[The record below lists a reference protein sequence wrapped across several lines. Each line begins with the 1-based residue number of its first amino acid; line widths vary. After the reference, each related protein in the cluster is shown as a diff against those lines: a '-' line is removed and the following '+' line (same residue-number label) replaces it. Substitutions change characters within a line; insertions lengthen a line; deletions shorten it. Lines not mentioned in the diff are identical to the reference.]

1 MAKRYNVSL
10 PDSLVARI
18 GDRSLPMSA
27 LLQAAIYRYLDEE
40 ESGDNGKSELERR
53 LERVE
58 RVLGLD

>member
-18 GDRSLPMSA
+18 ENRSLPMSA